1 MIPTLLEQVRAAK
14 VPRARTVAALD
25 RAEQYIAELADWLE
39 GRNATVQMTAAA
51 LNITEATAR
60 AWLKRLVAQ
69 RRAISWRVNRASWFS
84 LSQAELTRRRR
95 MR

>member
-14 VPRARTVAALD
+14 VPSAVAVAHLD
-25 RAEQYIAELADWLE
+25 RTEQHLAKLAEWLE
-39 GRNATVQMTAAA
+39 GRNATAQMTAAA
-51 LNITEATAR
+51 LNTTEATAR
-60 AWLKRLVAQ
+60 ARLKQLVAQ
-69 RRAISWRVNRASWFS
+69 RRAISWRANRAVWFS